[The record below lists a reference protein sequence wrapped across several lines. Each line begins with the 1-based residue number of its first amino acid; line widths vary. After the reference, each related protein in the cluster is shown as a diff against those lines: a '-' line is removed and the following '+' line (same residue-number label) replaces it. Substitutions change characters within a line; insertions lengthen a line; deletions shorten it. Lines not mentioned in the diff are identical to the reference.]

1 MVTDPA
7 DQTGT
12 LTPLVTSSTSTQV
25 ISNRDI
31 ISDLEGRY
39 IRLLESKIANLE
51 SQLEF
56 GRPEPDIPDDVC
68 PSFSLF
74 DFDYVTGDILVNVT
88 GI

>member
-7 DQTGT
+7 DQTST
-12 LTPLVTSSTSTQV
+12 LTPLVSSSTSHMEQQM

-31 ISDLEGRY
+31 ISDLESRY

-56 GRPEPDIPDDVC
+56 GKPEPDIPDDVC

-74 DFDYVTGDILVNVT
+74 GFDYFLR
-88 GI
+88 